1 MIPHPHVRLAN
12 LDDARHDRTTVTR
25 RGSIVEVE
33 LAAFTHGRHMDE
45 RRAAASSP
53 KCERA
58 SGGSSARR
66 CASRASASTPA
77 PSASAASSPSTARRS
92 STCRPA
98 TGALIIAILVWLFAL

>member
-1 MIPHPHVRLAN
+1 MIPHPHVWRILMTPATTGRRLLAE
-12 LDDARHDRTTVTR
+12 
-25 RGSIVEVE
+25 GSIVEVE

-58 SGGSSARR
+58 SGGSSACR

-77 PSASAASSPSTARRS
+77 QVLPPPRHPLQLGEAVAAGRR
-92 STCRPA
+92 
-98 TGALIIAILVWLFAL
+98 LEL